1 MKSVREVLSMQPMKK
16 VVLFPNQER
25 DVGLVLTEKVRSLLA
40 GLGVECPVCS
50 GLGCLEG
57 LLRGADMVVT
67 FGGDGTILRAA
78 RCAAPAG
85 VPLLGINM
93 GNKGFMAELEA
104 GDTELVR
111 RAVEGNYAIECRMM
125 LDAEVVRGGAR
136 TVSDFALNDVV
147 VGGIAR
153 VIAITAL
160 GDGREITSFSGDGIV
175 VATPTGSTAYSM
187 AAGGPIVEPDAE
199 NIIVTPICPH
209 VLRAKS
215 YVLTSSRVVTVVIGK
230 LGGKPAYFSADGG
243 ESVPLCGGDR
253 IGIRRSALVT
263 RLVRVTDRSFYEK
276 VSEKLGEKR

>member
-1 MKSVREVLSMQPMKK
+1 
-16 VVLFPNQER
+16 
-25 DVGLVLTEKVRSLLA
+25 
-40 GLGVECPVCS
+40 
-50 GLGCLEG
+50 
-57 LLRGADMVVT
+57 
-67 FGGDGTILRAA
+67 
-78 RCAAPAG
+78 
-85 VPLLGINM
+85 
-93 GNKGFMAELEA
+93 
-104 GDTELVR
+104 
-111 RAVEGNYAIECRMM
+111 
-125 LDAEVVRGGAR
+125 
-136 TVSDFALNDVV
+136 
-147 VGGIAR
+147 
-153 VIAITAL
+153 
-160 GDGREITSFSGDGIV
+160 
-175 VATPTGSTAYSM
+175 M